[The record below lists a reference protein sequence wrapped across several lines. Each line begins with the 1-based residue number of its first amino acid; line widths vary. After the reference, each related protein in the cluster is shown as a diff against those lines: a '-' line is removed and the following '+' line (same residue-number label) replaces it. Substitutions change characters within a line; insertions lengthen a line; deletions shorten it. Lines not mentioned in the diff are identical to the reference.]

1 MLLVDDIY
9 QFNLINTNKDN
20 SKLFKFKEHKTD
32 LKSQAYIKMKNDQI
46 LDY

>member
-9 QFNLINTNKDN
+9 QFNLINANKDN
-20 SKLFKFKEHKTD
+20 SKLFKFKEPKTD
-32 LKSQAYIKMKNDQI
+32 LKCQAYIKMKNDQI